1 MSIDIVIPQVG
12 EAVAEVTLV
21 RWLKNEGDIIKI
33 GEPIFEVDTDK
44 AIVEVEAFADGT
56 LLEIL
61 VPEGSSVMPLQVV
74 GAIEPLDKLQ
84 GQTQTIKESAHVLNA
99 ILPKKVSPL
108 AEKMA
113 VDMGIDINQV
123 MGSGVGGWVTADDIR
138 AYASANEK
146 ISAPKPKPSKDKRIA
161 VSPKARRL
169 AKERGIDLSKITGTG
184 MNGMITVNDIEAAS
198 EHALE
203 ISPEAIPL
211 SKLRQTVANHMQ
223 KSKQQVPHFY
233 LMVDVNMDNT
243 QLLRKYCVEK
253 LDWEKPPTFTDIIVR
268 ACALSLAELPSVNV
282 IYKDN
287 VLIQRKSV
295 DIGIAVALDE
305 GLIAPVLS
313 DVDKLDLQETSREI
327 ISLTERARAGKL
339 RGADL
344 AQKSMVVSNLGM
356 YGIDA
361 FIAII
366 DMPDPM
372 ILAIG
377 QVTEKVVPLKGEPA
391 ILPMC
396 TMTLS
401 VDHRILDGVKG
412 SEFLNLVK
420 TYIENPFELLR
431 K

>member
-44 AIVEVEAFADGT
+44 AIVEVEAFAEGT
-56 LLEIL
+56 LLKIL
-61 VPEGSSVMPLQVV
+61 VPEGSPVMPQQVV
-74 GAIEPLDKLQ
+74 GTLEPLDEFQ
-84 GQTQTIKESAHVLNA
+84 AQPQPVKESAQALNE
-99 ILPKKVSPL
+99 IPQKRVSPL
-108 AEKMA
+108 AERIA
-113 VDMGIDINQV
+113 ADMGIDINQV
-123 MGSGVGGWVTADDIR
+123 KGSSAGGRVTADDVR
-138 AYASANEK
+138 SYDSTRLK
-146 ISAPKPKPSKDKRIA
+146 IDKPAPKPSEDKTIV

-169 AKERGIDLSKITGTG
+169 AKEFGIDISNVTGTG
-184 MNGMITVNDIEAAS
+184 IDGMITVNDIETAS
-198 EHALE
+198 EQAPE
-203 ISPEAIPL
+203 ISPEIIPL
-211 SKLRQTVANHMQ
+211 SKLRQTVAIRML

-233 LMVDVNMDNT
+233 LMVDVNMSNT

-253 LDWEKPPTFTDIIVR
+253 LGWNKPPTFTDIIVR

-282 IYKDN
+282 IYKDKSS
-287 VLIQRKSV
+287 IQRKSV
-295 DIGIAVALDE
+295 DIGIAVALEE
-305 GLIAPVLS
+305 GLIAPALS
-313 DVDKLDLQETSREI
+313 NADKLDLKETSQEVLG
-327 ISLTERARAGKL
+327 LTERARVGKL
-339 RGADL
+339 RNVDL

-377 QVTEKVVPLKGEPA
+377 QVADKVVPVNGEPA

-412 SEFLNLVK
+412 SEFLKLVK
-420 TYIENPFELLR
+420 YYIENPFELLR
-431 K
+431 